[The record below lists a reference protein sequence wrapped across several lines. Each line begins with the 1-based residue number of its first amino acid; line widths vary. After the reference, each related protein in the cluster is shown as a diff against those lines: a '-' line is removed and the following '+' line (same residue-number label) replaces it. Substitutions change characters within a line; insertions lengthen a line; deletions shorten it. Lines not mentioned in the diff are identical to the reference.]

1 MINAS
6 RGEDGQNFSRNNTS
20 QLQKVIGQHGNYFNL
35 KL

>member
-20 QLQKVIGQHGNYFNL
+20 KLQKVIGQQGNNFNL